1 MTQPVVSQNPTLKL
15 AQTSSTQNSQVVSGN
30 LKDLGSGAVLKQNRN
45 MMNKIPKLMNT
56 GINPF
61 KATTNKLMSKS
72 DKLRSEKIV
81 NMDQARL
88 DKQESLKQMF
98 DTINFTDKPISKP
111 SVQVSKNKTKD
122 GIVRRRK

>member
-98 DTINFTDKPISKP
+98 DTINFTDKPNSKP
-111 SVQVSKNKTKD
+111 SVQVSKNETKG